1 MHLTNSS
8 PAITARDRHLLR
20 HAALA
25 VCCAGLFAALAA
37 LVQTGWGPLAWFD
50 RELTRDLHRYAADHT
65 VWTASVQMFSDI
77 GGTITM
83 RGVLGAVTLWLW
95 LIGAR
100 TLAGWVAAQ
109 TLIGWGGQWVLKL
122 SFGRQRPAFSD
133 PVAHADG
140 PAFPSGHAMASVIT
154 CAVLVGLLWPRARRA
169 GRATACTTA
178 ALTVLAIGASRIFLG
193 LHWSTDVLA
202 GWLAAGIVLGAVTV
216 LVELARPGALARDF
230 RRVDWR
236 TRPRVQRVLVSP
248 PHPPRGTSPSDDLP
262 DDLADGPGDDLGE
275 APSDRPVPD
284 RPDGFLHRPP
294 SPPTGDRTA
303 RRAG

>member
-8 PAITARDRHLLR
+8 PTITARDRHLLR

-37 LVQTGWGPLAWFD
+37 LVQTGWGPLARFD
-50 RELTRDLHRYAADHT
+50 RELTGDLHRYAADHT

-83 RGVLGAVTLWLW
+83 RGVLGVVALWLW

-122 SFGRQRPAFSD
+122 SFGRHRPAFSD

-140 PAFPSGHAMASVIT
+140 PAFPSGHAMASAIT

-169 GRATACTTA
+169 GRTTACTTA
-178 ALTVLAIGASRIFLG
+178 ALTVLAIGGSRVFLG
-193 LHWSTDVLA
+193 VHWTTDVLA
-202 GWLAAGIVLGAVTV
+202 GWLAAGIVLGSVTV

-236 TRPRVQRVLVSP
+236 TRPRVQRVLVSSAR
-248 PHPPRGTSPSDDLP
+248 PPRDTDPSDDRSDDPAEDLP
-262 DDLADGPGDDLGE
+262 DARSDDSPPAASADPAAD
-275 APSDRPVPD
+275 PVPD
-284 RPDGFLHRPP
+284 RPDGLLR
-294 SPPTGDRTA
+294 
-303 RRAG
+303 

>member
-37 LVQTGWGPLAWFD
+37 LVQTGWGPLARFD
-50 RELTRDLHRYAADHT
+50 RELTDDLHRYAADHT

-83 RGVLGAVTLWLW
+83 RSVLGIVALWLW

-122 SFGRQRPAFSD
+122 SFGRHRPAFSD

-169 GRATACTTA
+169 GRTTACTTA
-178 ALTVLAIGASRIFLG
+178 ALTVLTIGGSRVFLG
-193 LHWSTDVLA
+193 VHWTTDVLA

-236 TRPRVQRVLVSP
+236 TRPRVQRVLVSSAR
-248 PHPPRGTSPSDDLP
+248 PPRDTDPSDDPAEDLP
-262 DDLADGPGDDLGE
+262 DARSDDAPPAASADPAAD
-275 APSDRPVPD
+275 PVPD
-284 RPDGFLHRPP
+284 RPDGLLR
-294 SPPTGDRTA
+294 
-303 RRAG
+303 

>member
-8 PAITARDRHLLR
+8 PTITARDRHLLR

-37 LVQTGWGPLAWFD
+37 LVQTGWGPLARFD
-50 RELTRDLHRYAADHT
+50 RELTGDLHRYAADHT
-65 VWTASVQMFSDI
+65 VWTASVQMFSNI
-77 GGTITM
+77 GGTVTM
-83 RGVLGAVTLWLW
+83 RGVLGAVALWLW

-133 PVAHADG
+133 PVSHADG
-140 PAFPSGHAMASVIT
+140 PAFPSGHAMASAIT

-169 GRATACTTA
+169 GRTTAGTTA
-178 ALTVLAIGASRIFLG
+178 ALTVLAIGASRVFLG
-193 LHWSTDVLA
+193 VHWTTDVLA

-236 TRPRVQRVLVSP
+236 TRPRVQRVLVSSAR
-248 PHPPRGTSPSDDLP
+248 PPRDTDPSEDLADDLP
-262 DDLADGPGDDLGE
+262 DG
-275 APSDRPVPD
+275 PSDDAPADAPDDPAAGPATDPVPD
-284 RPDGFLHRPP
+284 RPDGLLR
-294 SPPTGDRTA
+294 
-303 RRAG
+303 